1 MIIRFHLDK
10 DFGLQIK
17 VQVHGYISFLIK
29 MFFKI
34 KNKHIIIFKKLHF
47 RY

>member
-29 MFFKI
+29 IWGFFYKDQTHNYI
-34 KNKHIIIFKKLHF
+34 
-47 RY
+47 

>member
-29 MFFKI
+29 ICFLK
-34 KNKHIIIFKKLHF
+34 
-47 RY
+47 